1 MSSSFMNE
9 EEVSAMKKLFPESPL
24 IRYDGG
30 YPGCRKQKVFFL
42 ADEDD
47 FYIDND
53 IVCLQA
59 RIDQRFRKISHRD
72 VLGALMHL
80 QIDRHSFGD
89 FWIEEKHIY
98 LYTSESMAAFLKTS
112 LTRINQLNVS
122 FEETDERPV
131 QVFKTKTFT
140 AVIASE
146 RIDAIVAGLVHCSR
160 KEAKEM
166 IAQGL
171 VQVNHA
177 LLEHPDKVC
186 NNNDTISIRGAGR
199 FVFVGVLRSTKSDRI
214 AAEFMQYV

>member
-1 MSSSFMNE
+1 MQKIYPPSS
-9 EEVSAMKKLFPESPL
+9 L

-30 YPGCRKQKVFFL
+30 YPGARKQKVFFL
-42 ADEDD
+42 ADEEN
-47 FYIDND
+47 FEND
-53 IVCLQA
+53 IVCLRA
-59 RIDQRFRKISHRD
+59 KVDQRFRKISHRD

-80 QIDRHSFGD
+80 QIERSSFGD
-89 FWIEEKHIY
+89 FWIDEKYIY
-98 LYTSESMAAFLKTS
+98 LYTSETMSPFLQSS
-112 LTRINQLNVS
+112 LTRINQLTVS
-122 FEETDERPV
+122 FEETDDRPV

-146 RIDAIVAGLVHCSR
+146 RADAVVAGLVHCSR

-177 LLEHPDKVC
+177 LLDHPDKLC

-199 FVFVGVLRSTKSDRI
+199 FVFVRTLRSTKSDRI
-214 AAEFMQYV
+214 AAEFMQYI